1 MHAPSLSLYKRWI
14 FDGSFQSAVTRETRA
29 PPPLPAALQPISDYK
44 RGKTLNLAPRMS
56 DVDPFG
62 IERTSDG
69 GRDGKQASRETR
81 NS

>member
-14 FDGSFQSAVTRETRA
+14 FDGSFQSAVTLPTRSPSPSA
-29 PPPLPAALQPISDYK
+29 PLQPISDYK